1 MKKRFL
7 LIALA
12 VLLIAAIPVAAF
24 AVSAAGN
31 KVQNVST
38 GEIYDSLDSAISS
51 AREGDTL
58 KLLDNLSVSSPVKL
72 SKALTVDG
80 NGKNLTNTGS
90 GEAFNV
96 TAAVTV
102 QNISVSSTSG
112 GGFTVGTNGHLTL
125 KDSTVNV
132 KGSIGVEN
140 ALYMMGNAP
149 MADVY
154 TSTFKGNTQAVGS
167 DATGATVN
175 IHSGHFEAKDDVTG
189 VRLFQMYG
197 ANSTWN
203 FYGGTF
209 VAKRGYVFNCSVDGS
224 TVNVY
229 GGSFFDEGSTESFW
243 IFKKTAS
250 ANFYGGYFYSPN
262 LNYTVTNEN
271 SPIINFYG
279 GTFVNKTGLP
289 MSANTTAQKT
299 VYGGTYVNCTHGI
312 QMDPLAPVPVRIDGA
327 SVRLAA
333 TSSGIRFTSYVPA
346 RTVAAIKAIADKG
359 TEIEYG
365 TIITP
370 TDKLTSKLMTLD
382 VLSSYLVEG
391 KDYVVIPADRG
402 LSTDSEGNVT
412 FNAAIINIKVAN
424 YDRKF
429 SASAYIKYTLNGV
442 TCYAYSVYDDGDSR
456 SIKEVA
462 HRALAVNDTE
472 GKYTDSQ
479 LAVLEHYASE
489 KNTDNSYTTVNVLT
503 LNILTHEADHNGK
516 SYKLY
521 GNQTVADY
529 EFGPR
534 LEYAKAMV
542 KYANPDVILFQEFS
556 GPNWWGTVMN
566 VEPVPGEEGI
576 YTSEHFPGY
585 IWVNYQNRR
594 GVLYENNTDSNPF
607 GSHNF
612 VLYKAEKFDL
622 IDSGTRFVS
631 ASGERAIPGS
641 WYDNSGGVKENGVYT
656 YLYDDLGDYTW
667 VVLQD
672 KETGLRSIY
681 ASIHTYNGSIQRHAY
696 MLDNLQCVTEFLQK
710 KSTEYGGIPATI
722 GGDFNLNYRDPVQ
735 YFTYDH
741 MTQVAHFTDT
751 KYVGSNSGTARVFG
765 NAIPG
770 TNGGSAH
777 GSRIDYIF
785 TNGGEAYAYEVM
797 NGMFVK
803 SANGGYEYDPYCPL
817 DGTGYDVSDHLP
829 VIAKIIIGEG
839 YKYQTADKNGYFK
852 NDGPKNDTLV
862 TDSSAVSLNATKLT
876 FTTTD
881 ILKHITLGDKLTAD
895 IVKDGEKGNVLR
907 IMATDET
914 NRVSAEIDY
923 KALFGNVDLSK
934 YSKITLTYRTDYIL
948 SGCKVKFGCAE
959 YANGLS
965 LLGKL
970 TEMTSSDGWTT
981 LTLDVS
987 SLSYAVRVVGIYGA
1001 LVDTGV
1007 INGDAI
1013 YIASIEL
1020 K

>member
-1 MKKRFL
+1 MKKRIL

-12 VLLIAAIPVAAF
+12 ILLIAAIPVAAF

-38 GEIYDSLDSAISS
+38 GDVYDSLDSAVSS

-58 KLLDNLSVSSPVKL
+58 KLLDNVSVSSPVKIT
-72 SKALTVDG
+72 KGLTIDG
-80 NGKNLTNTGS
+80 NGKTVSNTGG
-90 GEAFNV
+90 GEAFNIA
-96 TAAVTV
+96 AAVTV
-102 QNISVSSTSG
+102 KNISVSSTTG
-112 GGFTVGTNGHLTL
+112 GGFTVDTNGELTL
-125 KDSTVNV
+125 NGSTVDV
-132 KGSIGVEN
+132 KGSSGKAN
-140 ALYMMGNAP
+140 ALYMAGSAP
-149 MADVY
+149 RADVY
-154 TSTFKGNTQAVGS
+154 TSTLKGSTQAVGS
-167 DATGATVN
+167 EASGATVN
-175 IHSGHFEAKDDVTG
+175 IHSGHFEAKDNVTG

-209 VAKRGYVFNCSVDGS
+209 VAQRGYVFNCSVDGS

-229 GGSFFDEGSTESFW
+229 GGSFYDTGANESFW
-243 IFKKTAS
+243 IFKYTAS

-262 LNYTVTNEN
+262 LNYTVTNEH
-271 SPIINFYG
+271 SPKINFYG

-299 VYGGTYVNCTHGI
+299 IYGGSYLNSTYGV
-312 QMDPLAPVPVRIDGA
+312 QMDPLTPVPVRIDGA

-346 RTVAAIKAIADKG
+346 RTIAAIKAMADTG
-359 TEIEYG
+359 SEISYG
-365 TIITP
+365 TVILP
-370 TDKLTSKLMTLD
+370 TDKLDAEIITFDYLKSKG
-382 VLSSYLVEG
+382 YVEG
-391 KDYVVIPADRG
+391 VDYVDVPAEKG
-402 LSTDSEGNVT
+402 LSADGEGNVT
-412 FNAAIINIKVAN
+412 FNAAMINIKAKN
-424 YDRKF
+424 YGREF
-429 SASAYIKYTLNGV
+429 SAAAYIKYTVNGV
-442 TCYAYSVYDDGDSR
+442 TCYAFSVYDDGDSR
-456 SIKEVA
+456 SIKDVA
-462 HRALAVNDTE
+462 HRALAVNDTS
-472 GKYTDSQ
+472 GKYTESQ
-479 LAVLEHYASE
+479 VAVLEHYASE
-489 KNTDNSYTTVNVLT
+489 KNTDNTYTTVNVLT
-503 LNILTHEADHNGK
+503 LNILTHEADHGGNTTR
-516 SYKLY
+516 YKLY

-529 EFGPR
+529 DFAPR

-542 KYANPDVILFQEFS
+542 AYANPDVILFQEFS
-556 GPNWWGTVMN
+556 GPRWWGTVMN
-566 VEPVPGEEGI
+566 LKPVSGRSGI

-585 IWVNYQNRR
+585 IWVNHQNRR
-594 GVLYENNTDSNPF
+594 GVLYENNTDGNPF
-607 GSHNF
+607 GAHNF
-612 VLYKAEKFDL
+612 VLYKADKFDL
-622 IDSGTRFVS
+622 IESGTRFVS
-631 ASGERAIPGS
+631 ESGERAIPGS
-641 WYDNSGGVKENGVYT
+641 WYDNGGGVGGSG
-656 YLYDDLGDYTW
+656 LYDDLGDYTW

-741 MTQVAHFTDT
+741 MVEVANFVDS
-751 KYVGSNSGTARVFG
+751 KVLGSNSGTARVFG

-785 TNGGEAYAYEVM
+785 TNGGEPYAYEVL

-803 SANGGYEYDPYCPL
+803 TSGGYEYDPYCPL

-839 YKYQTADKNGYFK
+839 YKYQTADKSNYFR
-852 NDGPKNDTLV
+852 NDGTKDDTVV
-862 TDSSAVSLNATKLT
+862 TDSSAASVTAGKVT

-881 ILKHITLGDKLTAD
+881 ILKYITLGEKLTAD
-895 IVKDGEKGNVLR
+895 IVKDSAKGNVLR
-907 IMATDET
+907 VMATDET
-914 NRVSAEIDY
+914 NRVSMEIDY
-923 KALFGNVDLSK
+923 KALLGTVDLSK
-934 YSKITLTYRTDYIL
+934 YSTITLTYRTDYTL
-948 SGCKVKFGCAE
+948 SGCKVKFGCAQ

-965 LLGKL
+965 LLGTL
-970 TEMTSSDGWTT
+970 TEMSSSDGWTT

-987 SLSYAVRVVGIYGA
+987 SLSYALRIVGIYGA
-1001 LVDTGV
+1001 LEATGLV
-1007 INGDAI
+1007 NGDAI

>member
-125 KDSTVNV
+125 KDSTVDV
-132 KGSIGVEN
+132 KGASGASN
-140 ALYMMGNAP
+140 ALHMTGSSP

-154 TSTFKGNTQAVGS
+154 TSTFKGSTQTVDSNANGAV
-167 DATGATVN
+167 VN

-197 ANSTWN
+197 ENSTWN
-203 FYGGTF
+203 FYGGDF
-209 VAKRGYVFNCSVDGS
+209 IAKRGYVFNCPVNGS

-229 GGSFFDEGSTESFW
+229 GGSFYDTGASEVLW
-243 IFKKTAS
+243 IFKATAK
-250 ANFYGGYFYSPN
+250 ANFYGGYFYAPN
-262 LNYTVTNEN
+262 MNASVSMVEN
-271 SPIINFYG
+271 S
-279 GTFVNKTGLP
+279 VL
-289 MSANTTAQKT
+289 T
-299 VYGGTYVNCTHGI
+299 VYGGTWVTKNGSPFSAAATAQKNIHGGIFFSEHYGI
-312 QMDPLAPVPVRIDGA
+312 QTDSLAPVPVRIDGA

-359 TEIEYG
+359 TSIEYG

-429 SASAYIKYTLNGV
+429 SATAYIKYTLNGV

-503 LNILTHEADHNGK
+503 LNILTHEADHGGNTGR
-516 SYKLY
+516 YKLY

-529 EFGPR
+529 EFAPR

-556 GPNWWGTVMN
+556 GPKWWGTVMDI
-566 VEPVPGEEGI
+566 EPVPGKKGI

-631 ASGERAIPGS
+631 ASGERTKAGS
-641 WYDNSGGVKENGVYT
+641 WPDNGGGVGG
-656 YLYDDLGDYTW
+656 LYDDLGDYTW

-735 YFTYDH
+735 YFCYDH

-852 NDGPKNDTLV
+852 NDGPKNDTVV

-965 LLGKL
+965 TLGTL
-970 TEMTSSDGWTT
+970 TEMKSSDGWTT

-987 SLSYAVRVVGIYGA
+987 SLSYAMRIVGIYGA

-1013 YIASIEL
+1013 YIASVEL